1 MKYFKKLLGEK
12 IYLSPRNTEDVEKFT
27 EWMNDFETTD
37 YIGRSGTVVTIDAE
51 KKYLEEHI
59 KDEATFGI
67 IELETDKLLG
77 SISLEDINHINRTAT
92 LGIFIGDKQARN
104 KGYGTEAIRLILDY
118 GFNYLNLNNIKLDV
132 FEFNERAIAC
142 YEKCGFKVYG
152 RRRKAKFVNGKYY
165 DIINMDVLAEEFK
178 NSYIKN
184 KNI

>member
-37 YIGRSGTVVTIDAE
+37 YLGRSGALVTIDAE

-59 KDEATFGI
+59 KDESTFGI

-92 LGIFIGDKQARN
+92 LAIFIGDK
-104 KGYGTEAIRLILDY
+104 
-118 GFNYLNLNNIKLDV
+118 V
-132 FEFNERAIAC
+132 
-142 YEKCGFKVYG
+142 V
-152 RRRKAKFVNGKYY
+152 
-165 DIINMDVLAEEFK
+165 
-178 NSYIKN
+178 
-184 KNI
+184 